1 MKERMEN
8 RKVLGIILGLAGT
21 ITLILYGKSLIN
33 ATNASLGNLLVFV
46 NAVSYGFYLII
57 VKKLM
62 DKYNAFTFVK
72 WIYTFGFLMV
82 LPFGWGEFQ
91 AIDFANLPTDIF
103 WKIGFVVV
111 FSTFLTYLLNLVSM
125 RELKPTTVAVFI
137 YLQPLFATI
146 FAVSL
151 GKDDLSL
158 VKLISAVLID
168 LNTRMPSVFREM
180 ELGLRN
186 QISQR
191 LERGKVDFSLYVEVT
206 GEETTS
212 KINVPIIKGYI
223 NQMKAV
229 IPTADETELMKMAVR
244 MPDALKTERDEIDEN
259 EWKQIQTVIDEALE
273 NIANFRKDEGASL
286 EKEFQLRIG
295 NINNLMNEAVSYDAE
310 RVETVKTRLR
320 TALDEIKVNV
330 DENRF
335 EQELIFYLEK
345 YDITEE
351 KVRLGNHLNYF
362 LETLNGTEAN
372 GRKLGFITQEMGREI
387 NTMGS
392 KSNHTEMQKLVVM
405 MKDELEKIKEQV
417 LNVL

>member
-1 MKERMEN
+1 MIQSMTGFGKASLQLPT
-8 RKVLGIILGLAGT
+8 KK
-21 ITLILYGKSLIN
+21 ITVEIKSLN
-33 ATNASLGNLLVFV
+33 SKGL
-46 NAVSYGFYLII
+46 
-57 VKKLM
+57 
-62 DKYNAFTFVK
+62 
-72 WIYTFGFLMV
+72 
-82 LPFGWGEFQ
+82 
-91 AIDFANLPTDIF
+91 
-103 WKIGFVVV
+103 
-111 FSTFLTYLLNLVSM
+111 
-125 RELKPTTVAVFI
+125 
-137 YLQPLFATI
+137 
-146 FAVSL
+146 
-151 GKDDLSL
+151 
-158 VKLISAVLID
+158 D

-212 KINVPIIKGYI
+212 KINVPIVNGYI

-229 IPTADETELMKMAVR
+229 IPTADATELLKMAVR
-244 MPDALKTERDEIDEN
+244 MPDALKTERDEIDAT
-259 EWKQIQTVIDEALE
+259 EWKQIQTVIDEAME

-286 EKEFQLRIG
+286 EKEFQLRIA
-295 NINNLMNEAVSYDAE
+295 NINNLMTEAVSYDAE

-320 TALDEIKVNV
+320 TALDELKVNV

-362 LETLNGTEAN
+362 IETLNGTEAN

>member
-1 MKERMEN
+1 MIQSMTGFGKATLQLPT
-8 RKVLGIILGLAGT
+8 KK
-21 ITLILYGKSLIN
+21 ITVEIKSLN
-33 ATNASLGNLLVFV
+33 SKGL
-46 NAVSYGFYLII
+46 
-57 VKKLM
+57 
-62 DKYNAFTFVK
+62 
-72 WIYTFGFLMV
+72 
-82 LPFGWGEFQ
+82 
-91 AIDFANLPTDIF
+91 
-103 WKIGFVVV
+103 
-111 FSTFLTYLLNLVSM
+111 
-125 RELKPTTVAVFI
+125 
-137 YLQPLFATI
+137 
-146 FAVSL
+146 
-151 GKDDLSL
+151 
-158 VKLISAVLID
+158 D

-186 QISQR
+186 QISSR
-191 LERGKVDFSLYVEVT
+191 LERGKIDFSLYVEIT
-206 GEETTS
+206 GEETSS
-212 KINVPIIKGYI
+212 KINLPIVRGYI

-229 IPTADETELMKMAVR
+229 IPNADETELMKMAVR

-259 EWKQIQTVIDEALE
+259 EWKKIQTVIDEALE
-273 NIANFRKDEGASL
+273 NIAQFRKDEGVSL
-286 EKEFQLRIG
+286 EREFLHRIA
-295 NINNLMNEAVSYDAE
+295 NIMALMNNAVSYDAE

-320 TALDEIKVNV
+320 NALDELKENV

-351 KVRLGNHLNYF
+351 KVRLENHLNYF
-362 LETLNGTEAN
+362 IETIAGTEAN

>member
-1 MKERMEN
+1 LQLPTK
-8 RKVLGIILGLAGT
+8 K
-21 ITLILYGKSLIN
+21 ITVEIKSLN
-33 ATNASLGNLLVFV
+33 SKGL
-46 NAVSYGFYLII
+46 
-57 VKKLM
+57 
-62 DKYNAFTFVK
+62 
-72 WIYTFGFLMV
+72 
-82 LPFGWGEFQ
+82 
-91 AIDFANLPTDIF
+91 
-103 WKIGFVVV
+103 
-111 FSTFLTYLLNLVSM
+111 
-125 RELKPTTVAVFI
+125 
-137 YLQPLFATI
+137 
-146 FAVSL
+146 
-151 GKDDLSL
+151 
-158 VKLISAVLID
+158 D
-168 LNTRMPSVFREM
+168 LNTRMPSVFRQM

-212 KINVPIIKGYI
+212 KINVPIVKGYI

-229 IPTADETELMKMAVR
+229 IPNADETELMKMAVR

-286 EKEFQLRIG
+286 EKEFQLRIA
-295 NINNLMNEAVSYDAE
+295 NIHNLMNEAVSYDAE

-320 TALDEIKVNV
+320 TALDELKVNV

>member
-1 MKERMEN
+1 MTGFGKASLQLPT
-8 RKVLGIILGLAGT
+8 KK
-21 ITLILYGKSLIN
+21 ITVEIKSLN
-33 ATNASLGNLLVFV
+33 SKGL
-46 NAVSYGFYLII
+46 
-57 VKKLM
+57 
-62 DKYNAFTFVK
+62 
-72 WIYTFGFLMV
+72 
-82 LPFGWGEFQ
+82 
-91 AIDFANLPTDIF
+91 
-103 WKIGFVVV
+103 
-111 FSTFLTYLLNLVSM
+111 
-125 RELKPTTVAVFI
+125 
-137 YLQPLFATI
+137 
-146 FAVSL
+146 
-151 GKDDLSL
+151 
-158 VKLISAVLID
+158 D

-259 EWKQIQTVIDEALE
+259 EWKQIQTVINEALE

-286 EKEFQLRIG
+286 EKEFQLRIS

-320 TALDEIKVNV
+320 TALDELKVNV

-345 YDITEE
+345 YDISEV
-351 KVRLGNHLNYF
+351 KVRLGYHLNYF

>member
-1 MKERMEN
+1 MIHSMTGFGKASLQLPT
-8 RKVLGIILGLAGT
+8 KK
-21 ITLILYGKSLIN
+21 ITVEIKSLN
-33 ATNASLGNLLVFV
+33 SKGL
-46 NAVSYGFYLII
+46 
-57 VKKLM
+57 
-62 DKYNAFTFVK
+62 
-72 WIYTFGFLMV
+72 
-82 LPFGWGEFQ
+82 
-91 AIDFANLPTDIF
+91 
-103 WKIGFVVV
+103 
-111 FSTFLTYLLNLVSM
+111 
-125 RELKPTTVAVFI
+125 
-137 YLQPLFATI
+137 
-146 FAVSL
+146 
-151 GKDDLSL
+151 
-158 VKLISAVLID
+158 D

-212 KINVPIIKGYI
+212 KINVPIVKGYI

-229 IPTADETELMKMAVR
+229 IPNADETELMKMAVR

-286 EKEFQLRIG
+286 EKEFQLRIA
-295 NINNLMNEAVSYDAE
+295 NIEKLMNEAVSYDAE
-310 RVETVKTRLR
+310 RIETVKTRLR
-320 TALDEIKVNV
+320 TALDELKINV